1 MNRKEFVLFFQSIMA
16 GFPDKV
22 EFEVRVKEYS
32 LPRCSDSLC
41 FPDSQTIK
49 MIGAARFHSAEV
61 HIVQISQV
69 HGH

>member
-1 MNRKEFVLFFQSIMA
+1 MA

-22 EFEVRVKEYS
+22 EFEVRVEEYS

-61 HIVQISQV
+61 HIVQKSV
-69 HGH
+69 KCMVTD